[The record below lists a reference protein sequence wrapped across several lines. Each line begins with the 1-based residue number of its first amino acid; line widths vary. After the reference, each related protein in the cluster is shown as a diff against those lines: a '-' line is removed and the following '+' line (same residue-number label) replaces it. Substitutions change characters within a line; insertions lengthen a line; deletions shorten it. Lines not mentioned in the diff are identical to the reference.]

1 MANITQV
8 LNEEIRRLAKKATK
22 SDFDNHRE
30 QLVALRRSVG
40 GTSHQGMEKLGIC
53 SSVDLLLPMLDEDRP
68 RFA

>member
-30 QLVALRRSVG
+30 QLVALRV
-40 GTSHQGMEKLGIC
+40 L
-53 SSVDLLLPMLDEDRP
+53 
-68 RFA
+68 